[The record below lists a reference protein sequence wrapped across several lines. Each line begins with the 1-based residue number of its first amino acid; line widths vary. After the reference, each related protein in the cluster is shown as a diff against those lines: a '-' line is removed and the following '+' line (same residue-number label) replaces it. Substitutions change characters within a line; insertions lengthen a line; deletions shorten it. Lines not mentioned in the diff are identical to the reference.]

1 MFKNSKNSIYLKS
14 NLDNF
19 LAFIQKGDQTLDYR
33 LAVKAYGKKN
43 SIIREGGNQG
53 YENYEE
59 DLSHI
64 FDFLLSRIS

>member
-53 YENYEE
+53 YENYED
-59 DLSHI
+59 DLPHI